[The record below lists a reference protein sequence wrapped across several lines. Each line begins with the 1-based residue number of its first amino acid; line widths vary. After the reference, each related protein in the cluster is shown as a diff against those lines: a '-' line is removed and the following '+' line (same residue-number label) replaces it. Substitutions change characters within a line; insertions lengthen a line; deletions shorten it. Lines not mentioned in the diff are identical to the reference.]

1 MVVIGAN
8 VPEAFKQ
15 LDIRKA
21 KEGQP
26 LAMQTPFGWTIVG
39 SSKKCSPT
47 ETKKVAVNTTML
59 SCKLELNDNV
69 KKFWEFDSK
78 IAENANESGYSQ
90 EDVKSIKRLHQRN
103 KWLQGKYE
111 VPMLVKQSG
120 RATK

>member
-1 MVVIGAN
+1 
-8 VPEAFKQ
+8 
-15 LDIRKA
+15 
-21 KEGQP
+21 
-26 LAMQTPFGWTIVG
+26 
-39 SSKKCSPT
+39 
-47 ETKKVAVNTTML
+47 ML